1 MHRYCG
7 CKHHTLTVSQFCPLQ
22 LLHKQHLLCTG
33 GEGVGPSLSPQG
45 VLGGDGEVK
54 TGRLILADHC
64 LVLGHENFQ
73 SLQVILEQLNVQ
85 ILPGIG
91 GWGWV
96 GLGLAQTPHGLHW
109 VCVCAHVCNDAY

>member
-1 MHRYCG
+1 MKSELRNNYWDVCTDTVG
-7 CKHHTLTVSQFCPLQ
+7 CSHHTLTVSQLCPLQ

-33 GEGVGPSLSPQG
+33 GEGVRPSLSPQG

-54 TGRLILADHC
+54 TSCLVLADHC

-96 GLGLAQTPHGLHW
+96 G
-109 VCVCAHVCNDAY
+109 